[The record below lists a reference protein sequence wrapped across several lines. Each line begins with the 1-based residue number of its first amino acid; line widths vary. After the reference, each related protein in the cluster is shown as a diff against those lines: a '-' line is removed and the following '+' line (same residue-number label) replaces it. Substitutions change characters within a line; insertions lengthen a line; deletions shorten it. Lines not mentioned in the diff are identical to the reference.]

1 MALRCSW
8 RFLVP
13 RMYSE
18 HSDAKIMK
26 CNRYLKQNFP
36 LKPLLQ
42 GELILSR
49 CSLPYELPFPDTEVS
64 RSVFIAQN
72 QPLRCLGA
80 GTPCRSQPL
89 TPFIDRLGIG
99 LVSLRHA
106 EMALEYLWGGSPC
119 RRPARSPLRHDGMP
133 LEYLWAWSPCR
144 RPVGSSSSPR
154 RDATEVPVGRVAVP
168 KTVQKPPSPRRDATE
183 MVVEVGS
190 VPKTG
195 QKNALP
201 RDNLYPMGA
210 ARFPCAPEHTP
221 L

>member
-1 MALRCSW
+1 MRLRLALRCSW

-64 RSVFIAQN
+64 KSVFIAQN
-72 QPLRCLGA
+72 QPLRCFGA

-106 EMALEYLWGGSPC
+106 GMPLRHLWAMSPSRRTIRRTLCHAGMPLRYLRVGWPC
-119 RRPARSPLRHDGMP
+119 RRADR
-133 LEYLWAWSPCR
+133 
-144 RPVGSSSSPR
+144 
-154 RDATEVPVGRVAVP
+154 
-168 KTVQKPPSPRRDATE
+168 
-183 MVVEVGS
+183 
-190 VPKTG
+190 
-195 QKNALP
+195 
-201 RDNLYPMGA
+201 
-210 ARFPCAPEHTP
+210 
-221 L
+221 

>member
-1 MALRCSW
+1 MRLRLALRCSW

-49 CSLPYELPFPDTEVS
+49 CSLPYELPFPDTELS
-64 RSVFIAQN
+64 RSLFIAQN

-144 RPVGSSSSPR
+144 RPDRRPFRHARMSLRCFWAGVPCRSSVRSPPSPR
-154 RDATEVPVGRVAVP
+154 GDATEASVGRVAVP
-168 KTVQKPPSPRRDATE
+168 KIR
-183 MVVEVGS
+183 
-190 VPKTG
+190 
-195 QKNALP
+195 
-201 RDNLYPMGA
+201 
-210 ARFPCAPEHTP
+210 
-221 L
+221 

>member
-1 MALRCSW
+1 MRLRLALRCSW

-49 CSLPYELPFPDTEVS
+49 CSLPYEQPFPDTEVS

-89 TPFIDRLGIG
+89 TPFMDRLGIG

-106 EMALEYLWGGSPC
+106 EMALEYLWAG
-119 RRPARSPLRHDGMP
+119 
-133 LEYLWAWSPCR
+133 EPCR
-144 RPVGSSSSPR
+144 RPVR
-154 RDATEVPVGRVAVP
+154 R
-168 KTVQKPPSPRRDATE
+168 PPSPRRDASGIPVG
-183 MVVEVGS
+183 MVA

-195 QKNALP
+195 RKFLFAT
-201 RDNLYPMGA
+201 RGCY
-210 ARFPCAPEHTP
+210 
-221 L
+221 

>member
-1 MALRCSW
+1 
-8 RFLVP
+8 
-13 RMYSE
+13 MYSE

-36 LKPLLQ
+36 LMPLLQ

-49 CSLPYELPFPDTEVS
+49 CSLPYELPFPDTELS
-64 RSVFIAQN
+64 RSLFIAQN

-154 RDATEVPVGRVAVP
+154 EDATEASVGKVAVPKDVHKNASPREDAAEVPVGRVAVP
-168 KTVQKPPSPRRDATE
+168 KP
-183 MVVEVGS
+183 
-190 VPKTG
+190 G
-195 QKNALP
+195 QK
-201 RDNLYPMGA
+201 
-210 ARFPCAPEHTP
+210 TP
-221 L
+221 FATRGCH

>member
-119 RRPARSPLRHDGMP
+119 RRPARSPLRHAGMA
-133 LEYLWAWSPCR
+133 LKCLWAGVPCR
-144 RPVGSSSSPR
+144 STPEDQSEDSLRP
-154 RDATEVPVGRVAVP
+154 DAGLFLVVEACVGRRAVP
-168 KTVQKPPSPRRDATE
+168 RAKHRAS
-183 MVVEVGS
+183 
-190 VPKTG
+190 
-195 QKNALP
+195 
-201 RDNLYPMGA
+201 
-210 ARFPCAPEHTP
+210 
-221 L
+221 

>member
-1 MALRCSW
+1 
-8 RFLVP
+8 
-13 RMYSE
+13 
-18 HSDAKIMK
+18 MK

-36 LKPLLQ
+36 IKPLLQ

-49 CSLPYELPFPDTEVS
+49 CSLPYELPFPDTELS
-64 RSVFIAQN
+64 RSLFIAQN

-144 RPVGSSSSPR
+144 RPVRRTLCHAITCIRMAQPASRVRGSTRLSEVFRCPR
-154 RDATEVPVGRVAVP
+154 
-168 KTVQKPPSPRRDATE
+168 PSIFVKFTWHA
-183 MVVEVGS
+183 
-190 VPKTG
+190 
-195 QKNALP
+195 
-201 RDNLYPMGA
+201 NLHY
-210 ARFPCAPEHTP
+210 RY

>member
-36 LKPLLQ
+36 LMPLLQ

-106 EMALEYLWGGSPC
+106 GMALRWLWK
-119 RRPARSPLRHDGMP
+119 
-133 LEYLWAWSPCR
+133 WAPCR
-144 RPVGSSSSPR
+144 RPVRRTLCHAITCIRMAQPASRVRGSTRLSEVFRCPR
-154 RDATEVPVGRVAVP
+154 
-168 KTVQKPPSPRRDATE
+168 PSIFVKFTWHANPHYRY
-183 MVVEVGS
+183 
-190 VPKTG
+190 
-195 QKNALP
+195 L
-201 RDNLYPMGA
+201 
-210 ARFPCAPEHTP
+210 
-221 L
+221 

>member
-64 RSVFIAQN
+64 KSVFIAQN

-133 LEYLWAWSPCR
+133 LEHLWARWPCRRTFIRTLRHAGMPLRYLWAGWPCR
-144 RPVGSSSSPR
+144 RTCR
-154 RDATEVPVGRVAVP
+154 
-168 KTVQKPPSPRRDATE
+168 
-183 MVVEVGS
+183 
-190 VPKTG
+190 
-195 QKNALP
+195 
-201 RDNLYPMGA
+201 
-210 ARFPCAPEHTP
+210 
-221 L
+221 

>member
-1 MALRCSW
+1 MRLRLALRCSW

-36 LKPLLQ
+36 IKPLLQ

-49 CSLPYELPFPDTEVS
+49 CSLPYELPFPDTELS
-64 RSVFIAQN
+64 RSLFIAQN

-144 RPVGSSSSPR
+144 RPVRRTLCHAITCIRMAQPASRVRGSTRLSEVFRCPR
-154 RDATEVPVGRVAVP
+154 
-168 KTVQKPPSPRRDATE
+168 PSIFVKFTWHANPHYRY
-183 MVVEVGS
+183 
-190 VPKTG
+190 
-195 QKNALP
+195 L
-201 RDNLYPMGA
+201 
-210 ARFPCAPEHTP
+210 
-221 L
+221 

>member
-49 CSLPYELPFPDTEVS
+49 CSLPYELPFPDTELS
-64 RSVFIAQN
+64 RSLFIAQN

-119 RRPARSPLRHDGMP
+119 RRPARSPPLSRGDG
-133 LEYLWAWSPCR
+133 S
-144 RPVGSSSSPR
+144 
-154 RDATEVPVGRVAVP
+154 EVPVGMVIVP
-168 KTVQKPPSPRRDATE
+168 KSGQNSLLATR
-183 MVVEVGS
+183 G
-190 VPKTG
+190 
-195 QKNALP
+195 
-201 RDNLYPMGA
+201 
-210 ARFPCAPEHTP
+210 CH
-221 L
+221 

>member
-64 RSVFIAQN
+64 KSVFIAQN
-72 QPLRCLGA
+72 QPLRCFGA

-89 TPFIDRLGIG
+89 TPFMDRLGIG

-106 EMALEYLWGGSPC
+106 EMALEYLWAG
-119 RRPARSPLRHDGMP
+119 
-133 LEYLWAWSPCR
+133 EPCR
-144 RPVGSSSSPR
+144 RPVRS
-154 RDATEVPVGRVAVP
+154 
-168 KTVQKPPSPRRDATE
+168 PPSPRGDATE
-183 MVVEVGS
+183 IPVDRGA

-195 QKNALP
+195 QKNSLA
-201 RDNLYPMGA
+201 RDNLYLMGA
-210 ARFPCAPEHTP
+210 ALFPCAREHTP